1 MMARPRQTIVSLE
14 DTPYYHCCSRVVR
27 KAFLC
32 GIDNVTGENF
42 EHRRE
47 WVDSRILELATIFA
61 IDICAYSVMSNHLH
75 VVVKVDTDKAKQW
88 SDKEVLI
95 QWHKGFKGTLLTQKY
110 LKGEA
115 LNQFERQTVDECV
128 TEYRKR
134 LIDISWFM
142 RSLSEPIARMA
153 NKEDKC
159 TGRFW
164 EGRFKSQALLDEAA
178 LLACMAYVDLNP
190 IRANVAAT
198 PETSDYTSIQRRINS
213 AIKGEQP
220 TELLPFV
227 GNEHLNM
234 TNGLKFNVK
243 DYIKLIDDTGRIIRE
258 DKHGAISSSSQDIL
272 NRLNIPAENWLKITT
287 EFGALFKGAVGALPA
302 LTEYCEHL
310 DRKRRQGASNCQR
323 WLCA

>member
-1 MMARPRQTIVSLE
+1 MARPRQTIVSLD

-32 GIDNVTGENF
+32 GIDNSTGENF

-61 IDICAYSVMSNHLH
+61 IDICAYAVMSNHLH
-75 VVVKVDTDKAKQW
+75 VVVKVDADKVKHW
-88 SDKEVLI
+88 SDKDVLV
-95 QWHKGFKGTLLTQKY
+95 QWHKGFKGTLLTK
-110 LKGEA
+110 KFVEGED
-115 LNQFERQTVDECV
+115 LNEFELNTVNDCITQYRQ
-128 TEYRKR
+128 R
-134 LIDISWFM
+134 LVDISWFM

-178 LLACMAYVDLNP
+178 VLSCMAYVDLNP
-190 IRANVAAT
+190 IRAQIATT

-220 TELLPFV
+220 IALLPFV
-227 GNEHLNM
+227 GNERVNM
-234 TNGLKFNVK
+234 PNGLIFSVK
-243 DYIKLIDDTGRIIRE
+243 DYIVLVEDTGRIIRE
-258 DKHGAISSSSQDIL
+258 DKRGAISSSSQAIL
-272 NRLNIPAENWLKITT
+272 NRLNIPADNWLKITT
-287 EFGALFKGAVGALPA
+287 EFGVLFKGAVGALPA

>member
-61 IDICAYSVMSNHLH
+61 IDICAYAVMSNHLH

-153 NKEDKC
+153 NKEDEC

>member
-1 MMARPRQTIVSLE
+1 MARPRETLVSLE

-32 GIDNVTGENF
+32 GFDASSGDNY

-75 VVVKVDTDKAKQW
+75 VVLKVDIDTAKNW
-88 SDKEVLI
+88 SDFEVLT
-95 QWHKGFKGTLLTQKY
+95 QWHKGFKGTLLTNKFV
-110 LKGEA
+110 KGEV
-115 LNQFERQTVDECV
+115 LNEFELQAVNDCITQ
-128 TEYRKR
+128 YRLR
-134 LIDISWFM
+134 LTDISWFM
-142 RSLSEPIARMA
+142 RSLCEPIARMA
-153 NKEDKC
+153 NKEDNC

-178 LLACMAYVDLNP
+178 VLACMAYVDLNP
-190 IRANVAAT
+190 IRAKMAT
-198 PETSDYTSIQRRINS
+198 APESSDYTSIQRRINS
-213 AIKGEQP
+213 AMKGEQP
-220 TELLPFV
+220 AELLPFV
-227 GNEHLNM
+227 GNERLDM
-234 TNGLKFNVK
+234 PNGLMFSVK
-243 DYIKLIDDTGRIIRE
+243 DYIVLVEDTGRIIRD
-258 DKHGAISSSSQDIL
+258 DKRGAISASSQDIL

-310 DRKRRQGASNCQR
+310 ERKRRQGAANCQR